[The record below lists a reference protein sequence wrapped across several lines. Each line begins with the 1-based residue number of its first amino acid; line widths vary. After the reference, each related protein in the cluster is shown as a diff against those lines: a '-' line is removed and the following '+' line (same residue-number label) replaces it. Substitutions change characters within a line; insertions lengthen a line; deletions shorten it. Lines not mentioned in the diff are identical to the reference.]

1 MWQTVECFEKFV
13 RRVPK
18 AIKIFAILNKG
29 KNKTIYVYFT
39 KQKLFGYSPSSVLL
53 NWNEIFLLTLHKNWL
68 LWWFIRKNQYH
79 TNTRSLIDITIQNQ
93 FVFYLCNHYWL
104 LSVKT
109 SLEAK
114 DLTKIN
120 HKTTEETKDGPNYF
134 DVFLNEISWYLFH
147 IYIDVLLS
155 KMFL

>member
-1 MWQTVECFEKFV
+1 MWQTVECFERFV

-18 AIKIFAILNKG
+18 VIKIFAILNKG
-29 KNKTIYVYFT
+29 KNKTTYVYFI

-79 TNTRSLIDITIQNQ
+79 TNTISLIDITIQNQ
-93 FVFYLCNHYWL
+93 FVFYLCNHCWL

-120 HKTTEETKDGPNYF
+120 HKTTEETN
-134 DVFLNEISWYLFH
+134 L
-147 IYIDVLLS
+147 
-155 KMFL
+155 